1 MPFIVFEGSEGTG
14 KSTQSS
20 LLVKSLKASGMNV
33 VETRE
38 PGGTPLA
45 EDIRR
50 VFKSVPDSGD
60 VPTPRTEL
68 LLVMAARCQHIEKL
82 IKPALSNDQW
92 IVCDRFLDSS
102 YVYQGVRGK
111 LAKQDIDQIAAP
123 LLGTLQPD
131 LTFVLV
137 VPQEVSKIRVAAR
150 AGTQADRLDTEL
162 LNDTTLQEA
171 FEHLCTSN
179 TPYPDGRVPERLL
192 IDGSGSVETVASEI
206 RDAINKYFG
215 LNLP

>member
-162 LNDTTLQEA
+162 LDDTTLQEA

>member
-1 MPFIVFEGSEGTG
+1 MPFIVFEGGEGTG

-20 LLVKSLKASGMNV
+20 LLTKTLRDRNLDV

-45 EDIRR
+45 EDIRK
-50 VFKSVPDSGD
+50 VFKSVPESGD
-60 VPTPRTEL
+60 EPTPRTEL

-82 IKPALSNDQW
+82 IKPSLAIKQW
-92 IVCDRFLDSS
+92 VVCDRFLDSS

-111 LAKQDIDQIAAP
+111 IAKTEIDTIAAP

-137 VPQEVSKIRVAAR
+137 VPQEVSKSRVAAR
-150 AGTQADRLDTEL
+150 AGTLADRLDTEL
-162 LNDTTLQEA
+162 LNDSTLHEA
-171 FEHLCTSN
+171 FENLCTSK
-179 TPYPDGRVPERLL
+179 TPYPDGRVPKRVL
-192 IDGSGSVETVASEI
+192 IDGSGSIESVAREI
-206 RDAINKYFG
+206 LSAVSQHFG
-215 LNLP
+215 LPFQ

>member
-1 MPFIVFEGSEGTG
+1 MPFIVFEGGEGTG

-20 LLVKSLKASGMNV
+20 LLVKSLKASGMSV

-179 TPYPDGRVPERLL
+179 TPYPDGRVPKRLL

-206 RDAINKYFG
+206 RDAINKCFG

>member
-1 MPFIVFEGSEGTG
+1 MPFIVFEGGEGTG

-20 LLVKSLKASGMNV
+20 LLVKNLRAHGLSV

-50 VFKSVPDSGD
+50 VFKSVPKSGD
-60 VPTPRTEL
+60 VPTPHTEL
-68 LLVMAARCQHIEKL
+68 LMVMAARCQHIEKL
-82 IKPALSNDQW
+82 IKPALTNNQW
-92 IVCDRFLDSS
+92 VVCDRFLDSS

-111 LAKQDIDQIAAP
+111 LAKETIDQIAAP
-123 LLGTLQPD
+123 LLGSLQPD

-137 VPQEVSKIRVAAR
+137 VSQETSKKRVATR

-162 LNDTTLQEA
+162 LNDPTLHEA
-171 FEHLCTSN
+171 FKNLCDSQLA
-179 TPYPDGRVPERLL
+179 YPDGRVPKRVL
-192 IDGSGSVETVASEI
+192 IDGSGSIESISQEIITV
-206 RDAINKYFG
+206 INTHFG
-215 LNLP
+215 LTLS